1 MHNHNRFLSLLIV
14 CIHVAVLVPSGT
26 QMCVVQYIYKYTVLW
41 TWQRGDSGSSGD
53 GSSIDIGDIGE
64 DSTIYG
70 SRTG

>member
-1 MHNHNRFLSLLIV
+1 MHNHNRFLSVLIV
-14 CIHVAVLVPSGT
+14 CIQVAVLVPSDT
-26 QMCVVQYIYKYTVLW
+26 QMFVVQYKYNVLW

>member
-26 QMCVVQYIYKYTVLW
+26 QMCVVQYKYTVLW

-53 GSSIDIGDIGE
+53 GSSIDIGDIG
-64 DSTIYG
+64 
-70 SRTG
+70 